1 MSSYDRDNPDNFELE
16 QEVDGLLP
24 AAKEKKMTLEELAQ
38 NIAEWGEARG
48 ITINGKPETQTLKLM
63 SEMGEL
69 ADNIAK
75 GRYEAAKDDIGDCI
89 VVLIMIAELIGTDVK
104 ECLEVAYSDIKDRK
118 GFLNEFGVFVKEG
131 DVE

>member
-1 MSSYDRDNPDNFELE
+1 MSSYDRNNPLNYTLE
-16 QEVDGLLP
+16 QEVDGLP
-24 AAKEKKMTLEELAQ
+24 PNQKEKKMTLEQLAHS
-38 NIAEWGEARG
+38 IADWGTQRG

-89 VVLIMIAELIGTDVK
+89 VVLIMIAELIDTDIK

-118 GFLNEFGVFVKEG
+118 GFLNEHGVFVKEG